1 MLRHRVLAGAL
12 TAAVMGS
19 VAAGPAS
26 AEAKVPDT
34 LKTRYTH
41 LYNDVKDL
49 GGKPGRNIVRHGLTD
64 HKPATIAR
72 VRESMDVLSRMK
84 ASMTPAPAAA
94 SNAAT
99 AAPAASNA
107 ATAAPAAS
115 AAPVPTPQVAASAP
129 SSGLQSIA
137 QCESGG
143 NPAAVDASGT
153 YRGKYQ
159 FDQGTWESVGGTGD
173 PAAAPESVQD
183 SLAAKLQA
191 QRGNSPWPVCGR

>member
-49 GGKPGRNIVRHGLTD
+49 GGKPGRNIVRHGLAD
-64 HKPATIAR
+64 HQPATIVR

-84 ASMTPAPAAA
+84 DSMTPAPAAA
-94 SNAAT
+94 STGAA
-99 AAPAASNA
+99 AAPAPS
-107 ATAAPAAS
+107 AAPA
-115 AAPVPTPQVAASAP
+115 PQVAASAP